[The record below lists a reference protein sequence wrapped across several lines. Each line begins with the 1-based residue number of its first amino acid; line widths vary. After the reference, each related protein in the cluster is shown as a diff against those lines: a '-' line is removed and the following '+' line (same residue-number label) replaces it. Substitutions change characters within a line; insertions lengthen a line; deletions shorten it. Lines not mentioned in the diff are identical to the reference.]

1 MASTSISTM
10 IFFVA
15 ALIVSS
21 MVAGVLLG
29 SVQETSNAFS
39 QRSRAL
45 VDTIRDDIT
54 IINDPDSV
62 SNNPVL
68 IYLKN
73 TGDSSIPVD
82 KKIFDVFIDGVY
94 QSNYSVVSISG
105 DDELLPSDV
114 AKITINTTLSSGSHT
129 IRIYVRGYEWDEMK
143 FRI

>member
-1 MASTSISTM
+1 MASTPISHM

-15 ALIVSS
+15 ALLVSS
-21 MVAGVLLG
+21 MVAAVLLS

-39 QRSRAL
+39 QRSRNL

-62 SNNPVL
+62 SNNPVI
-68 IYLKN
+68 IYIKN

-82 KKIFDVFIDGVY
+82 KKIFDVLIDGVY
-94 QSNYSVVSISG
+94 QENYSVTSING

-129 IRIYVRGYEWDEMK
+129 LRVYVRGYEWDEMK

>member
-1 MASTSISTM
+1 M

-21 MVAGVLLG
+21 TVAAVLLG

-39 QRSRAL
+39 QRSRNL

-54 IINDPDSV
+54 IINDPDNV
-62 SNNPVL
+62 SNNPVI
-68 IYLKN
+68 IYVKN

-82 KKIFDVFIDGVY
+82 KKIFDVIIDGVY
-94 QSNYSVVSISG
+94 QDNYSVTSISG
-105 DDELLPSDV
+105 GVELLPSDV
-114 AKITINTTLSSGSHT
+114 AKITVNTSLSSGSHVV
-129 IRIYVRGYEWDEMK
+129 RVYVRGNEWDEMK

>member
-1 MASTSISTM
+1 M

-21 MVAGVLLG
+21 TVAAVLLG

-39 QRSRAL
+39 QRSRSL

-62 SNNPVL
+62 SNSPVI
-68 IYLKN
+68 IYVKN

-82 KKIFDVFIDGVY
+82 KKLFDVIIDGTY
-94 QSNYSVVSISG
+94 QDNYSVTSISG
-105 DDELLPSDV
+105 DEELLPSDV
-114 AKITINTTLSSGSHT
+114 AKITVNTTLSSGTHT
-129 IRIYVRGYEWDEMK
+129 VRIYVRGNEWDELK